1 MDLDAQIQE
10 LIRNAPQDGSTPALV
25 EAIAPVLK
33 LLASRV
39 RHSQYYIVQTLDQ
52 NWALTTLENR
62 EQPDLTKNVVYA
74 FPNLKD
80 VAYSPY
86 PIQDPQM
93 ISLPVPTTHV
103 LFQMLIAEAID
114 STIFFEVPGNTEIGT
129 EIQRDELNQLIQS
142 HLSSLESTIAPQIP
156 PDIA

>member
-1 MDLDAQIQE
+1 M
-10 LIRNAPQDGSTPALV
+10 

-33 LLASRV
+33 LLAGRV
-39 RHSQYYIVQTLDQ
+39 RHPQYYIVQTLDQ
-52 NWALTTLENR
+52 DWAITTLENR

-80 VAYSPY
+80 VANSPY
-86 PIQDPQM
+86 PVQDPQM
-93 ISLPVPTTHV
+93 ISLPIPTIQI

-142 HLSSLESTIAPQIP
+142 HLNSLQELVAPPLP
-156 PDIA
+156 PDVA